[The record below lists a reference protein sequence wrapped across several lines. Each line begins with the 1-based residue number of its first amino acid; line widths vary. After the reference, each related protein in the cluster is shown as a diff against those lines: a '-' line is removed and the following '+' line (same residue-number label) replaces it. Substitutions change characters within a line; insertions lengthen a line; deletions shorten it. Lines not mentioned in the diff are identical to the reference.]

1 MIDGFAFLEISWWVV
16 LGGFK
21 LIFFILVDMADE
33 GLEDSWYMVIVE
45 PSIIMNYGFSFF
57 KS

>member
-1 MIDGFAFLEISWWVV
+1 MIDGFAFLEMSWWVV